1 VAGPV
6 TDLCVHTSRTMPV
19 IIAKTDADI
28 RDCWLVMAQL
38 RPHLK
43 ERGFVSVV
51 RQQFGEGY
59 RLAYIRRKQKV
70 AAVAGFRVLHSL
82 AWGRF
87 CYVDDLVTSE
97 QARSQGL
104 GKELLA
110 WLCKFARSEGCQR
123 LELDSGV
130 QRFAAHRFY
139 LRHRMFISC
148 HHFSLEL

>member
-1 VAGPV
+1 MSVF
-6 TDLCVHTSRTMPV
+6 
-19 IIAKTDADI
+19 IARTDAEI
-28 RDCWLVMAQL
+28 RACWPVMAQL

-43 ERGFVSVV
+43 EQEFVSVV

-59 RLAYIRRKQKV
+59 RIAFIRRKKKV

-82 AWGRF
+82 AWGHF
-87 CYVDDLVTSE
+87 CYVDDLVTNE

-104 GKELLA
+104 GRELLD
-110 WLCKFARSEGCQR
+110 WLCDFARSEGCKR

-139 LRHRMFISC
+139 LRPRMAISC